1 MEVMPPAFADPDVLT
16 ASPKPFFGYS
26 ENTNLHVFL

>member
-1 MEVMPPAFADPDVLT
+1 VRCSPHLDPNVLT

-26 ENTNLHVFL
+26 GNTNLHVFL